1 MTFLNQ
7 NRGYADQQVGFEV
20 EVSPIQLPQGDYK
33 NKTELARIKKNG
45 VKLIT
50 LVTDGGIGSNK
61 PYIEFV
67 SEPQK
72 TQEGIKNFLNI
83 INDILSSVKT
93 STKKLSQLLDVPALR
108 GFEVEYSNGVTAD
121 LPLKVLPGVKV
132 NPNSIHINLDV
143 PFNKLKNFAN
153 SSLYE
158 NGTTDDKKSTSF
170 KHAYILAEK
179 IFHGYPDT
187 IKSLFALFLYQN
199 IVYIKNSIKKEP
211 KREPRITNYKN
222 YIEEVINDAN
232 GRVINDVAKEKF
244 NVLFKVSKADIIHE
258 VFSAEEL
265 GILLDMQYGELERT
279 LKSIINLYGN
289 GNDKYSA
296 ESLYQILINNAN
308 EKMDNSDICYYDEPR
323 ISGLIRP
330 KKMEVQRVP
339 SDYYIVAE
347 IRNKTTYN
355 EQLRKI
361 FNKDYQPDFKTKRD
375 IFIKDFCEFVKAF
388 TK

>member
-7 NRGYADQQVGFEV
+7 NPEYTDQQVGFEV
-20 EVSPIQLPQGDYK
+20 EVSPIQLPK
-33 NKTELARIKKNG
+33 CNFNNKTELARIKKNG

-50 LVTDGGIGSNK
+50 LVTDGRNGSGDL
-61 PYIEFV
+61 YIEFV
-67 SEPQK
+67 SVPQK

-93 STKKLSQLLDVPALR
+93 STNKLSQLLDIPALR
-108 GFEVEYSNGVTAD
+108 GFEVEYLNGVTKE

-158 NGTTDDKKSTSF
+158 NETTDDIKSASF
-170 KHAYILAEK
+170 KHAYKLAEK
-179 IFHGYPDT
+179 VFRDYPDT

-199 IVYIKNSIKKEP
+199 IVYIKAGIKKETEKLP
-211 KREPRITNYKN
+211 CNFNYKN
-222 YIEEVINDAN
+222 HVEKVKRDVK
-232 GRVINDVAKEKF
+232 GRVIIDVAKEKF
-244 NVLFKVSKADIIHE
+244 NVLFKVSKADIIRE

-265 GILLDMQYGELERT
+265 GILLNMQYGELEKT
-279 LKSIINLYGN
+279 LKSIINLHSN
-289 GNDKYSA
+289 GTDKYSA

-308 EKMDNSDICYYDEPR
+308 EKRDNSDICYYDEPR

-347 IRNKTTYN
+347 IRNMTTFN
-355 EQLRKI
+355 EQLKKI
-361 FNKDYQPDFKTKRD
+361 FIKDYQPDFKAKRD
-375 IFIKDFCEFVKAF
+375 TFVEDFCKFVKAF